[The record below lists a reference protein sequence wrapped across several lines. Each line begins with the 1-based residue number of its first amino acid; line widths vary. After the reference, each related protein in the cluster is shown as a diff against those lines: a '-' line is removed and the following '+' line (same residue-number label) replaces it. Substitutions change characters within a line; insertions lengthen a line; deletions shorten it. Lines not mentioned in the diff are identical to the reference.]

1 MEKWTADHE
10 AADTEKRQEEYI
22 ARWQAAE
29 AEAAQKK
36 RREIGE
42 LKLTVGNERAKLG
55 ASGWRGRDI
64 DWRLWRMEAK
74 IVWYEK
80 TGEVREFLNKRDE
93 QEARRLRRQEA
104 VEEKVNEKDDEVR
117 RIRKEQ
123 LRKKLAGERE
133 GRIMTQAEAE
143 RGMREVE
150 RYVEA
155 WNEEFRREDGD
166 AREVERRWVYDE
178 DAWFEK
184 KGIFAEGDKT
194 ATQSG
199 RDNCVAASD
208 FES

>member
-1 MEKWTADHE
+1 MEKWTADQE
-10 AADTEKRQEEYI
+10 AAETEKRQEEYI

-29 AEAAQKK
+29 AEAAEKK

-93 QEARRLRRQEA
+93 QDTRRLRRQEA

-143 RGMREVE
+143 RDMREVE
-150 RYVEA
+150 RYVEI
-155 WNEEFRREDGD
+155 WNEEFRREDGN

-184 KGIFAEGDKT
+184 KGIFAEADKT
-194 ATQSG
+194 ATQIG
-199 RDNCVAASD
+199 RDN
-208 FES
+208 

>member
-1 MEKWTADHE
+1 MEKWTADQK
-10 AADTEKRQEEYI
+10 AAETEKRQEEYI

-29 AEAAQKK
+29 AESAEKK
-36 RREIGE
+36 RREIE
-42 LKLTVGNERAKLG
+42 QLKLTAGNERAKLC
-55 ASGWRGRDI
+55 ANGWRGRDI
-64 DWRLWRMEAK
+64 DWRLWMMEAK

-93 QEARRLRRQEA
+93 LEARRLRRQEA
-104 VEEKVNEKDDEVR
+104 VEKKVNEKDDGVR

-143 RGMREVE
+143 WDMREVE

-166 AREVERRWVYDE
+166 AREVERWWVYDE

-194 ATQSG
+194 AVVSG
-199 RDNCVAASD
+199 RDD
-208 FES
+208 